1 MYIARSVLYLSLFC
15 AGLILYNGQY
25 EGGGDFMSLGL
36 MNGRVEFRFD
46 VGSGPVAIIS
56 DEISLRTWHT
66 LQFKKDRNAGQL
78 LTMFSCYICATV
90 AL

>member
-1 MYIARSVLYLSLFC
+1 MANMKVEVTSCLW
-15 AGLILYNGQY
+15 A
-25 EGGGDFMSLGL
+25 
-36 MNGRVEFRFD
+36 EFRFD